1 MNPDPGVRAV
11 RLAAAALAV
20 FCLFAAFLA
29 GGCASVPSNASAH
42 SPSAPGSDPPPT
54 VTPPPQPSISVSVAP
69 ASITVQPGQTQSFTA
84 TVAND
89 TQNKGVSWSL
99 SNCGPGACGLLSAT
113 SSASGAAVTYTA
125 PLQMPAS
132 PSVILTATPIAD
144 PAKPASAA
152 ITIAAPAAVIS
163 VSVSP
168 QAQTLTVNQAQNF
181 TATVQND
188 AQNKG
193 VNWSLSGTNCT
204 MNACGTLS
212 SATAASGAF
221 VTYTAPAQVPN
232 PPTITLVATSVANS
246 NVSASAAITIAVPA
260 GKVAV
265 VVSPPSQTVQVNHSQ
280 AFTATVQ
287 NDPQNKG
294 VTWALNGT
302 GCAGS
307 ACGTLSNASSA
318 SGAPITYTAP
328 ANAPN
333 PATVTLTATSVTDSS
348 VSASAAIAIAVP
360 APPVKVVVSPAS
372 QTVQVSQSQAFTAT
386 VQNDSQNRGVTWTLS
401 GPGCAGPACG
411 TLSNASS
418 ASGAPITYTAPA
430 NAPNPATVTLTAISV
445 ADSAVSASAAITI
458 AAPTV
463 QVLVAVSPPSQT
475 VQVSQSQAFTATVQ
489 NDPQNKGVTW
499 TLSGAGCAGLV
510 CGTLSSSSSASGA
523 PITYTAPANAPSPA
537 TVTLTATSVADGKSS
552 ANVAIT
558 VFAIPTNLSV
568 VISPK
573 RGGITLSQT
582 LNFSATVPNDSTN
595 QGVTWTASS
604 GTFTNVTP
612 TAATYHPPTNPGVY
626 TVTATSALD
635 VTKTAAATIGVTDLP
650 GVTTY
655 HNDATRAGVNSQEFA
670 LTPSNVSTSTFAKLF
685 SCAVD
690 APVYPQTL
698 WVANLS
704 IAGGTHNVIFTAT
717 SHSTV
722 YAFDADAN
730 PCVTYWSKQLIPSG
744 ETWPTATDMGSQ
756 DIQPDVGIVGTP
768 VIDPLTKILYVVTK
782 TKNVGTD
789 ARWGNCHQRLHAL
802 NLADSSETANGPFE
816 LTSAITVP
824 GSGDGSNGTLLPFDP
839 FHENQRTGL
848 ALANGT
854 VYVAWGSHTD
864 QTPWHGWVI
873 GFNKSDLR
881 ATPMLFNAS
890 PNGEG
895 GGIWMSG
902 GAPAVDSSNNL
913 YAMTGNGDYNGATE
927 FGDSFLKLNAS
938 LALQDWFT
946 PSDQASLSTSNYD
959 LGSGAAAVL
968 ADLPSAPVKHL
979 LIGGGK
985 AGTAIYVLNRDAM
998 GHLEG
1003 TGSPVVQKILLNRS
1017 IYATPAFWN
1026 NTMYI
1031 AGVNSGLLAYALD
1044 PATGLFNTT
1053 PVSASSLIFQERGA
1067 TASVSSKGNSQGIAW
1082 VADTRQWG
1090 PLSDYG
1096 TGPAVLHAYD
1106 ATNVSRELWNSAQA
1120 AANRDLAGNAVKFT
1134 VPTIANGKVYIGSF
1148 SEIDVYGLLPD

>member
-1 MNPDPGVRAV
+1 MSPGQGRHWRISTLNPDPGVRAV

-188 AQNKG
+188 TQNKG
-193 VNWSLSGTNCT
+193 VSWSISGTNCT
-204 MNACGTLS
+204 MNACGALS
-212 SATAASGAF
+212 SATTASGAF
-221 VTYTAPAQVPN
+221 VTYTAPAQVPS

-260 GKVAV
+260 AKVAV

-360 APPVKVVVSPAS
+360 APPVKVVVSP
-372 QTVQVSQSQAFTAT
+372 
-386 VQNDSQNRGVTWTLS
+386 
-401 GPGCAGPACG
+401 
-411 TLSNASS
+411 
-418 ASGAPITYTAPA
+418 
-430 NAPNPATVTLTAISV
+430 
-445 ADSAVSASAAITI
+445 
-458 AAPTV
+458 
-463 QVLVAVSPPSQT
+463 PSQT
-475 VQVSQSQAFTATVQ
+475 VQISQSQAFTATVQ

-499 TLSGAGCAGLV
+499 TLSGPGCAGPA
-510 CGTLSSSSSASGA
+510 CGTLPNPPSAPAA
-523 PITYTAPANAPSPA
+523 PTSYTAPANAPNPA
-537 TVTLTATSVADGKSS
+537 TVTLTAASVADGKSS

-635 VTKTAAATIGVTDLP
+635 VTKTAAATIGVTDLS

-655 HNDATRAGVNSQEFA
+655 HNDSTRAGVNSQEFA
-670 LTPSNVSTSTFAKLF
+670 LTPSNVQTSTFAKLF

-690 APVYPQTL
+690 APVYPQHL

-704 IAGGTHNVIFTAT
+704 IAGGTHNVIFTPT

-744 ETWPTATDMGSQ
+744 ETWPTATAMGSQ
-756 DIQPDVGIVGTP
+756 DIQPDVGICGTP
-768 VIDPLTKILYVVTK
+768 VITPLTKILYVVTK
-782 TKNVGTD
+782 TQNVGTD

-902 GAPAVDSSNNL
+902 GAPAVDSSSNL

-985 AGTAIYVLNRDAM
+985 AGTAISVLNPDAM
-998 GHLEG
+998 
-1003 TGSPVVQKILLNRS
+1003 
-1017 IYATPAFWN
+1017 
-1026 NTMYI
+1026 
-1031 AGVNSGLLAYALD
+1031 
-1044 PATGLFNTT
+1044 
-1053 PVSASSLIFQERGA
+1053 
-1067 TASVSSKGNSQGIAW
+1067 
-1082 VADTRQWG
+1082 
-1090 PLSDYG
+1090 
-1096 TGPAVLHAYD
+1096 
-1106 ATNVSRELWNSAQA
+1106 
-1120 AANRDLAGNAVKFT
+1120 
-1134 VPTIANGKVYIGSF
+1134 
-1148 SEIDVYGLLPD
+1148 

>member
-1 MNPDPGVRAV
+1 MSPGQGRHWRISTLNPDPGVRAV

-168 QAQTLTVNQAQNF
+168 QALTLTVNQAQNF

-294 VTWALNGT
+294 VTWAL
-302 GCAGS
+302 
-307 ACGTLSNASSA
+307 
-318 SGAPITYTAP
+318 
-328 ANAPN
+328 
-333 PATVTLTATSVTDSS
+333 
-348 VSASAAIAIAVP
+348 
-360 APPVKVVVSPAS
+360 
-372 QTVQVSQSQAFTAT
+372 
-386 VQNDSQNRGVTWTLS
+386 S

-430 NAPNPATVTLTAISV
+430 NAPNPATVTLTATSV
-445 ADSAVSASAAITI
+445 ADSTASASAAITI
-458 AAPTV
+458 
-463 QVLVAVSPPSQT
+463 
-475 VQVSQSQAFTATVQ
+475 
-489 NDPQNKGVTW
+489 
-499 TLSGAGCAGLV
+499 
-510 CGTLSSSSSASGA
+510 
-523 PITYTAPANAPSPA
+523 
-537 TVTLTATSVADGKSS
+537 
-552 ANVAIT
+552 
-558 VFAIPTNLSV
+558 FAIPTNLSV

-582 LNFSATVPNDSTN
+582 LNFSATVPNYSTN
-595 QGVTWTASS
+595 QVVTWTASS

-626 TVTATSALD
+626 TV
-635 VTKTAAATIGVTDLP
+635 
-650 GVTTY
+650 
-655 HNDATRAGVNSQEFA
+655 
-670 LTPSNVSTSTFAKLF
+670 
-685 SCAVD
+685 
-690 APVYPQTL
+690 
-698 WVANLS
+698 
-704 IAGGTHNVIFTAT
+704 
-717 SHSTV
+717 
-722 YAFDADAN
+722 
-730 PCVTYWSKQLIPSG
+730 
-744 ETWPTATDMGSQ
+744 
-756 DIQPDVGIVGTP
+756 
-768 VIDPLTKILYVVTK
+768 
-782 TKNVGTD
+782 
-789 ARWGNCHQRLHAL
+789 
-802 NLADSSETANGPFE
+802 
-816 LTSAITVP
+816 
-824 GSGDGSNGTLLPFDP
+824 
-839 FHENQRTGL
+839 
-848 ALANGT
+848 
-854 VYVAWGSHTD
+854 
-864 QTPWHGWVI
+864 
-873 GFNKSDLR
+873 
-881 ATPMLFNAS
+881 
-890 PNGEG
+890 
-895 GGIWMSG
+895 
-902 GAPAVDSSNNL
+902 
-913 YAMTGNGDYNGATE
+913 
-927 FGDSFLKLNAS
+927 
-938 LALQDWFT
+938 
-946 PSDQASLSTSNYD
+946 
-959 LGSGAAAVL
+959 
-968 ADLPSAPVKHL
+968 
-979 LIGGGK
+979 
-985 AGTAIYVLNRDAM
+985 
-998 GHLEG
+998 
-1003 TGSPVVQKILLNRS
+1003 
-1017 IYATPAFWN
+1017 
-1026 NTMYI
+1026 
-1031 AGVNSGLLAYALD
+1031 
-1044 PATGLFNTT
+1044 
-1053 PVSASSLIFQERGA
+1053 
-1067 TASVSSKGNSQGIAW
+1067 
-1082 VADTRQWG
+1082 
-1090 PLSDYG
+1090 
-1096 TGPAVLHAYD
+1096 
-1106 ATNVSRELWNSAQA
+1106 
-1120 AANRDLAGNAVKFT
+1120 
-1134 VPTIANGKVYIGSF
+1134 
-1148 SEIDVYGLLPD
+1148 

>member
-1 MNPDPGVRAV
+1 MSPGQGRHWRISTLNPDPGVRAV

-333 PATVTLTATSVTDSS
+333 PATVTLTAASVTDSN

-372 QTVQVSQSQAFTAT
+372 QTVQISQSQAFTAT
-386 VQNDSQNRGVTWTLS
+386 VQNDPQNKGVTWTLS

-430 NAPNPATVTLTAISV
+430 NAPNPATVTLTATSV
-445 ADSAVSASAAITI
+445 TDSSVSASAAIAI
-458 AAPTV
+458 AVPAPPV
-463 QVLVAVSPPSQT
+463 KVVVSPPSQT
-475 VQVSQSQAFTATVQ
+475 VQISQSQAFTATVQ

-499 TLSGAGCAGLV
+499 TLSGPGCAGPA
-510 CGTLSSSSSASGA
+510 CGTLSNASSASGA
-523 PITYTAPANAPSPA
+523 PITYTAPANAPNPATVTLTAASFADSNVSASAAIAIAVPAPPVKVVVSPPSQTVQISQSQAFTATVQNDPQNKGVTWALNGTGCAGSACGTLSNASSASGAPITYTAPANAPNPA
-537 TVTLTATSVADGKSS
+537 TVTLTATSV
-552 ANVAIT
+552 T
-558 VFAIPTNLSV
+558 
-568 VISPK
+568 
-573 RGGITLSQT
+573 
-582 LNFSATVPNDSTN
+582 
-595 QGVTWTASS
+595 
-604 GTFTNVTP
+604 
-612 TAATYHPPTNPGVY
+612 
-626 TVTATSALD
+626 
-635 VTKTAAATIGVTDLP
+635 
-650 GVTTY
+650 
-655 HNDATRAGVNSQEFA
+655 
-670 LTPSNVSTSTFAKLF
+670 
-685 SCAVD
+685 
-690 APVYPQTL
+690 
-698 WVANLS
+698 
-704 IAGGTHNVIFTAT
+704 
-717 SHSTV
+717 
-722 YAFDADAN
+722 
-730 PCVTYWSKQLIPSG
+730 
-744 ETWPTATDMGSQ
+744 
-756 DIQPDVGIVGTP
+756 
-768 VIDPLTKILYVVTK
+768 
-782 TKNVGTD
+782 
-789 ARWGNCHQRLHAL
+789 
-802 NLADSSETANGPFE
+802 DSS
-816 LTSAITVP
+816 
-824 GSGDGSNGTLLPFDP
+824 
-839 FHENQRTGL
+839 
-848 ALANGT
+848 
-854 VYVAWGSHTD
+854 
-864 QTPWHGWVI
+864 
-873 GFNKSDLR
+873 
-881 ATPMLFNAS
+881 
-890 PNGEG
+890 
-895 GGIWMSG
+895 
-902 GAPAVDSSNNL
+902 
-913 YAMTGNGDYNGATE
+913 
-927 FGDSFLKLNAS
+927 
-938 LALQDWFT
+938 
-946 PSDQASLSTSNYD
+946 
-959 LGSGAAAVL
+959 
-968 ADLPSAPVKHL
+968 
-979 LIGGGK
+979 
-985 AGTAIYVLNRDAM
+985 
-998 GHLEG
+998 
-1003 TGSPVVQKILLNRS
+1003 
-1017 IYATPAFWN
+1017 
-1026 NTMYI
+1026 
-1031 AGVNSGLLAYALD
+1031 
-1044 PATGLFNTT
+1044 
-1053 PVSASSLIFQERGA
+1053 
-1067 TASVSSKGNSQGIAW
+1067 
-1082 VADTRQWG
+1082 
-1090 PLSDYG
+1090 
-1096 TGPAVLHAYD
+1096 
-1106 ATNVSRELWNSAQA
+1106 
-1120 AANRDLAGNAVKFT
+1120 
-1134 VPTIANGKVYIGSF
+1134 
-1148 SEIDVYGLLPD
+1148 